1 MSWRLRVFDPITS
14 ALIASSPP
22 LAGLDL
28 DALPK
33 KLTEAFTDIVA
44 ARIRL
49 RGVQGEAASAEL
61 ATALAEVRRLAA
73 AHEAFV
79 ALLPERENR
88 RAAAFVAASAHQVCL
103 LGEESEGERSA
114 SYVDGLGVA
123 PEISATLLFLAAEAH
138 ADAAESA
145 KRIRIDREE
154 NSPVE
159 RALLLA
165 IKLLALGRMR
175 DASRLPVPALDLEL
189 ESPELAVQALLL
201 ELLKGVRNIAARL
214 LLRIDADAGGIQPAS
229 EFFQRVKALSVGRLD
244 DILGTGDPIYSLFPG
259 PLHLANL
266 LIAVERDL
274 IESAVTR
281 IPTPNNLVEDDWWQV
296 IRRMAGRR
304 PYLWRNHREAIN
316 KNYLEKGIS
325 SAISFPT
332 GGGKSTLAELK
343 IATCLLRNE
352 KVVFLVPTHALV
364 DQTTKAL
371 KDTFNTFEIVGDA
384 TEDDFSMGEIIVLPE
399 AIVTTPE
406 RCLMLMSM
414 QPEAFADLGLIVF
427 DECHLLHPRDAERN
441 RRSVDAMLAV
451 LNLTQ
456 LAPAAD
462 LLLLSAM
469 MKNAEEIAEWVS
481 EFTGREC
488 LALNL
493 AWKPTRQVRGSV
505 VYPAKRITE
514 LNEKLKA
521 ARAAHPNHQNAPVA
535 VKREMKA
542 QPFGFF
548 GLLQTWATQNRG
560 DYTLLPLLPEEH
572 SLSTGRSKGGRWYL
586 TPNGNQ
592 TSATLAAAAASSGLK
607 TLVFVQ
613 TIPLAEASA
622 RDFYRL
628 LDAPTVTLSDSER
641 ELYRLAAEEMGDAS
655 HCYLRLRADG
665 AFVGG
670 AASHHSLLLREER
683 QLHEALFKR
692 EGGISVMFAT
702 STLAQGMNLPS
713 QVVIISGD
721 PRFDPEI
728 DKMAQL
734 EAHELLNA
742 AGRAGRAGEGSQG
755 FVLVVPS
762 RVVEFDDQANLINAH
777 WMTLQSIFSQS
788 DQCLVIDDPTTA
800 LLDKI
805 HEGTIDHGMPA
816 YLLSRLPSPADDGG
830 DAPLR
835 TLIGRSFAAF
845 RARKR
850 GDAEWI
856 ESRIASVS
864 AARKQL
870 EPPDADQW
878 LDRVSGLTG
887 VSVGTLREICAI
899 FDDPQHSANTIAAVD
914 ALLAWL
920 NANPAKLLEL
930 VRPENVQGLFGGAY
944 EKLATD
950 DQRGRHALPVIESML
965 KRWLAG
971 EPLNMIEAAYP
982 GGGDPEKCEYSRH
995 FVLRLVPDLAFLAG
1009 LPARILIARNA
1020 KDGIEAPIRSILT
1033 TLSGAVR
1040 EGCEG
1045 PECLAVRKN
1054 AGSSVSRVAARGL
1067 YDQIAQSIPAGDE
1080 NEDFE
1085 STLDRVRKAWALLA
1099 FDDLDEL

>member
-1 MSWRLRVFDPITS
+1 MKRWRRVFDPIT
-14 ALIASSPP
+14 AELIASSPA

-28 DALPK
+28 NALPK
-33 KLTEAFTDIVA
+33 KLTEAFAEIIA

-49 RGVQGEAASAEL
+49 RGARDDTASAEL
-61 ATALAEVRRLAA
+61 ATALAEARRLAA

-88 RAAAFVAASAHQVCL
+88 RAAAFVAASAHQLVM
-103 LGEESEGERSA
+103 LGEESKGQRTT
-114 SYVDGLGVA
+114 SYVDGLSIA
-123 PEISATLLFLAAEAH
+123 PEVSATLLFLVAEAH

-145 KRIRIDREE
+145 KRIRADSEGH
-154 NSPVE
+154 SHVE
-159 RALLLA
+159 RTLLLA
-165 IKLLALGRMR
+165 IKLLALGKLRE
-175 DASRLPVPALDLEL
+175 ASRLPLPAIDLEL

-201 ELLKGVRNIAARL
+201 EILKGVRSIATRL
-214 LLRIDADAGGIQPAS
+214 LLRIDAGGITPAS
-229 EFFQRVKALSVGRLD
+229 EFFQRVKELSVGRLE
-244 DILGTGDPIYSLFPG
+244 DILETGDPIYSLFPG

-266 LIAVERDL
+266 LMAVERDL
-274 IESAVTR
+274 IESVVTR
-281 IPTPNNLVEDDWWQV
+281 IPTPNGLTEDNWWQV

-304 PYLWRNHREAIN
+304 PYLWRNHREAIS
-316 KNYLEKGIS
+316 KQYLERGIS

-343 IATCLLRNE
+343 IATCLLRDE

-364 DQTTKAL
+364 DQTTRAL

-384 TEDDFSMGEIIVLPE
+384 TEDDFSILDTLVLPE
-399 AIVTTPE
+399 VIVTTPE

-414 QPEAFADLGLIVF
+414 EPEAFADLGLIVF
-427 DECHLLHPRDAERN
+427 DECHLLHPRDAERS
-441 RRSVDAMLAV
+441 RRNVDAMLAV

-456 LAPAAD
+456 LAPKAD

-481 EFTGREC
+481 ELTGRSC

-505 VYPAKRITE
+505 VYPAKRIAE
-514 LNEKLKA
+514 LNEELAA
-521 ARAAHPNHQNAPVA
+521 ARTAHPKYKNAPVA
-535 VKREMKA
+535 VKRQMKA

-548 GLLQTWATQNRG
+548 GLLQTWATQNRA

-572 SLSTGRSKGGRWYL
+572 SFSTARAQGGRWYL
-586 TPNGNQ
+586 TPNGNKI
-592 TSATLAAAAASSGLK
+592 SATLAAAAASSGLK

-622 RDFYRL
+622 RDFHTL
-628 LDAPTVTLSDSER
+628 LDAPTVTLSDDER
-641 ELYRLAAEEMGDAS
+641 ELYRLASEEMGGAS
-655 HCYLRLRADG
+655 HCYLKLEVDG

-692 EGGISVMFAT
+692 EDGISVLFAT

-721 PRFDPEI
+721 SRFDPEV

-755 FVLVVPS
+755 VVMIVPS
-762 RVVEFDDQANLINAH
+762 RVVEFDDQSNLINSH

-805 HEGTIDHGMPA
+805 HQGTTDHGMPA
-816 YLLSRLPSPADDGG
+816 YLLSRLPSPDDDG

-835 TLIGRSFAAF
+835 TLLDRSFAAF

-850 GDAEWI
+850 GDHVWI
-856 ESRIASVS
+856 ESRIASAC

-870 EPPDADQW
+870 EPPEADQW
-878 LDRVSGLTG
+878 LDGVSGLTG
-887 VSVGTLREICAI
+887 VSVGTLSEIYAI
-899 FDDPQHSANTIAAVD
+899 FDVPEHSENTIAAVD
-914 ALLAWL
+914 ALLTWL
-920 NANPAKLLEL
+920 NGNPANLFEL
-930 VRPENVQGLFGGAY
+930 VRPENVQGLFGVEYA
-944 EKLATD
+944 KLVTD
-950 DQRGRHALPVIESML
+950 DERGRYALPVIESML
-965 KRWLAG
+965 KRWLMG
-971 EPLNMIEAAYP
+971 EPLNMIETAYP
-982 GGGDPEKCEYSRH
+982 NGGDPVKCEYSRH

-1009 LPARILIARNA
+1009 LPARILIARNG
-1020 KDGIEAPIRSILT
+1020 KDGNEAPICSVLT

-1045 PECLAVRKN
+1045 PECLAVRKISG
-1054 AGSSVSRVAARGL
+1054 ASVSRVAARAL
-1067 YDQIAQSIPAGDE
+1067 YNQIAQLIPAGNE

-1085 STLDRVRKAWALLA
+1085 ATLDRVRMARARLD
-1099 FDDLDEL
+1099 FDDLD

>member
-1 MSWRLRVFDPITS
+1 MFDPITS

-61 ATALAEVRRLAA
+61 ATVLAEVRRLAA

-103 LGEESEGERSA
+103 LGEESKGERIA
-114 SYVDGLGVA
+114 SYVDGAGVA
-123 PEISATLLFLAAEAH
+123 SEVSATLLFLVAEAH

-145 KRIRIDREE
+145 KRIRADRDE
-154 NSPVE
+154 STPVE

-165 IKLLALGRMR
+165 IKLLASGRLR
-175 DASRLPVPALDLEL
+175 DASRLPAPAIDLEL
-189 ESPELAVQALLL
+189 ESPELAVEALLL
-201 ELLKGVRNIAARL
+201 ELLKGVRSIAARL
-214 LLRIDADAGGIQPAS
+214 MLRVDAAPGVGGIAPAT
-229 EFFQRVKALSVGRLD
+229 EFFQRVKDLSVGRLD
-244 DILGTGDPIYSLFPG
+244 DIL
-259 PLHLANL
+259 
-266 LIAVERDL
+266 
-274 IESAVTR
+274 
-281 IPTPNNLVEDDWWQV
+281 
-296 IRRMAGRR
+296 
-304 PYLWRNHREAIN
+304 
-316 KNYLEKGIS
+316 
-325 SAISFPT
+325 
-332 GGGKSTLAELK
+332 
-343 IATCLLRNE
+343 
-352 KVVFLVPTHALV
+352 
-364 DQTTKAL
+364 
-371 KDTFNTFEIVGDA
+371 
-384 TEDDFSMGEIIVLPE
+384 VLPE

-427 DECHLLHPRDAERN
+427 DECHLLHPRDAERS

-469 MKNAEEIAEWVS
+469 MKNAEEIAEWAS
-481 EFTGREC
+481 ELTGRQC

-514 LNEKLKA
+514 LNGKLKA
-521 ARAAHPNHQNAPVA
+521 ARDANPNHQNAPVA

-548 GLLQTWATQNRG
+548 GLLQTWATKNRG

-622 RDFYRL
+622 RDFHRQ
-628 LDAPTVTLSDSER
+628 LDAPTVTLSDSEA
-641 ELYRLAAEEMGDAS
+641 ELYRLAAEEMGNAS

-692 EGGISVMFAT
+692 EGGISVLFAT

-721 PRFDPEI
+721 SRFDPEV

-755 FVLVVPS
+755 FVMVVPS
-762 RVVEFDDQANLINAH
+762 RVVEFDDQSNLINAH
-777 WMTLQSIFSQS
+777 WITLQSIFSQS

-805 HEGTIDHGMPA
+805 HEGTVDHGMPA
-816 YLLSRLPSPADDGG
+816 YLVSRLPLPADDGG

-835 TLIGRSFAAF
+835 TLLSRSFAAF

-850 GDAEWI
+850 GDVEWI
-856 ESRIASVS
+856 ESRIASAF
-864 AARKQL
+864 AAKKKL
-870 EPPDADQW
+870 EPPEADHW

-887 VSVGTLREICAI
+887 VSVETLREIGAV
-899 FDDPQHSANTIAAVD
+899 FDDPQRSVDTTVAVD
-914 ALLAWL
+914 ALVAWL
-920 NANPAKLLEL
+920 NEKPAKLLEL

-950 DQRGRHALPVIESML
+950 DQRGRYALPVIEPML
-965 KRWLAG
+965 KRWMAG
-971 EPLNMIEAAYP
+971 EPLKKIEEAYP
-982 GGGDPEKCEYSRH
+982 GGGDREKCEYSRH

-1009 LPARILIARNA
+1009 LPARILHARNA
-1020 KDGIEAPIRSILT
+1020 KDGIEAPIRSVLT
-1033 TLSGAVR
+1033 TLSGSVR
-1040 EGCEG
+1040 EGCSG
-1045 PECLAVRKN
+1045 AECLAVRKN

-1067 YDQIAQSIPAGDE
+1067 YDQIAQAIPAGTE

-1085 STLDRVRKAWALLA
+1085 ATTDRVRSAWALLA
-1099 FDDLDEL
+1099 FDDLDES